1 MLHQATDACTSVHV
15 CVCATAVCV
24 QVQYIDL
31 RDQFDGDVRTVE
43 MLLKLVQWMHPKFA
57 LAWVFKVCP

>member
-1 MLHQATDACTSVHV
+1 MHKCTR
-15 CVCATAVCV
+15 VCATADVCV

-31 RDQFDGDVRTVE
+31 RDRFDGDVRTVE